1 MNSFKFIILLF
12 SIIGL
17 SCSSTIIKPDKKK
30 SKHSTYYYQ
39 RKTLFEK
46 LPNRENEIIFLGN
59 SISDGCNWSELF
71 NNPKILNRGI
81 SGDVTDGVLDRL
93 GEVTESKPL
102 AIFIMIGVN
111 DLARG
116 RSVEYIVSNYEQI
129 LKRILLDSKGTNI
142 FVQSVLPVNE
152 KFQKF
157 KNHVNKTEQILA
169 VNENLKNLSAQY
181 GAKYID
187 LFPLFA
193 KKNNKLNPKYSNDGL
208 HLTGDGYVLW
218 KSVVES
224 YIIEPN

>member
-1 MNSFKFIILLF
+1 MKSLKFIVLVL
-12 SIIGL
+12 SIIGF
-17 SCSSTIIKPDKKK
+17 SCSSTIIKPDMKK

-46 LPNRENEIIFLGN
+46 LPNSENEIIFLGN

-93 GEVTESKPL
+93 DEVTESKPS

-116 RSVEYIVSNYEQI
+116 KSVEYIVSNYKQI
-129 LKRILLDSKGTNI
+129 LEKIVADSKGTKI
-142 FVQSVLPVNE
+142 YIQSVLPVNDE
-152 KFQKF
+152 FQKF
-157 KNHVNKTEQILA
+157 KNHVKKTEQILA

-181 GAKYID
+181 RAKYID

-193 KKNNKLNPKYSNDGL
+193 MENNKLNPKYSNDGL

-218 KSVVES
+218 KSVVEK
-224 YIIEPN
+224 YIK